1 MIRHRPCL
9 LALTAAA
16 AILGSTP
23 PARADKFDGTWSMV
37 AETTSGH
44 CGVVA
49 IGLAIRRGR
58 IQSTSGG
65 FAGYPLQLTG
75 RISSKGQAQMNAV
88 AGPRVAKGAGQ
99 FGRFRGSGKWSGSGP
114 SGLCSG
120 VWTATRS

>member
-1 MIRHRPCL
+1 MTRTRLCS
-9 LALTAAA
+9 LALAAA
-16 AILGSTP
+16 TATLWSAA
-23 PARADKFDGTWSMV
+23 PARADKFDGSWSMV

-49 IGLAIRRGR
+49 IGLAISRGR

-65 FAGYPLQLTG
+65 FAGHPLQLTG
-75 RISSKGQAQMNAV
+75 RISGKGQAQMNAV
-88 AGPRVAKGAGQ
+88 AGPRVAKGDGQ